1 MVWFQCED
9 CGDNL
14 KKPKLSSHFRT
25 CSAYKV
31 HIQIHLSLIL
41 LHNLFRMAMLIFFF
55 SSVDLFML
63 CSCRAL
69 TVGKYLGV
77 TPFRITRS
85 VSQKRW
91 VFHSHFLLLI
101 VVVTQL
107 RLLIYPFLLMA
118 RNVFLIP
125 QFY

>member
-31 HIQIHLSLIL
+31 LIQSH
-41 LHNLFRMAMLIFFF
+41 FFINF
-55 SSVDLFML
+55 PSQHVANCLRCSFFSVDLFML

-77 TPFRITRS
+77 IPFRITRS